1 MTEQGRK
8 THYASRPRKC
18 SACGGGRVQDVL
30 YGVPEMG
37 DFARLEQGEA
47 VRGRDIMDVDDPNWV
62 CVDCGASFWRAQ
74 CSDLDELS

>member
-8 THYASRPRKC
+8 THYMARPRRC
-18 SACGGGRVQDVL
+18 SACGGGRVHDVL

-37 DFARLEQGEA
+37 DFARLERGEA
-47 VRGRDIMDVDDPNWV
+47 VRGKDIMDVDDPNWV
-62 CVDCGASFWRAQ
+62 CVDCGASFWRAH